1 MPTLILTPR
10 YCQDSQALWRAA
22 NRLGWRV
29 ERLINWRLPDEL
41 KLVPEPILY
50 VEALMTEMIAEQ
62 LGLRLLD
69 APNDWL
75 PNLPEEYRKRWV
87 YLSTMGEARSM
98 EKAAF
103 IKPPNDKSFPARVYQ
118 GEELPSDYPD
128 EMPVLIAEIVK
139 WEKEFRCF
147 ILNHSLKTF
156 SVYLRDGEL
165 QREND
170 FAHTEEEES
179 EVREFIETLL
189 SDERVEILQGTVID
203 VGVIQG
209 RGWAVV
215 EQNAAWGAG
224 LYGCDPS
231 EVLEVL
237 RYAVVRA

>member
-1 MPTLILTPR
+1 MQLTTVKVQLLQLPLFNSE
-10 YCQDSQALWRAA
+10 DAA
-22 NRLGWRV
+22 EWTATRLETWGTV
-29 ERLINWRLPDEL
+29 DNCKGSIPSS
-41 KLVPEPILY
+41 
-50 VEALMTEMIAEQ
+50 
-62 LGLRLLD
+62 
-69 APNDWL
+69 DWL

-128 EMPVLIAEIVK
+128 EMPVLIAEIVE

-147 ILNHSLKTF
+147 ILNRSLKTF

-237 RYAVVRA
+237 RYAFVRA